1 MCEGTIYRR
10 GSIVGALL
18 LIGLGALFL
27 YANLQ
32 GLNPWPLVSRWWP
45 LLLILLGLG
54 KLWDHFRQRSHLDA
68 TRTTGLTG
76 GVIAVLIVLLLF
88 GIALRR
94 GGGTPRDARRFES
107 VERQGAGSV
116 RVRIEMPAGEL
127 RLAGGA
133 NKLLEADFDYSEAE
147 GKPKVTY
154 DVTGSLGQLSVTQ
167 MGAGVHFGQ
176 THNNWNLRLGSDV
189 PMELRIEMGAGQ
201 GELRLGGL
209 SLTKLHIE
217 MGAGQLTADLSGD
230 WKRDLDA
237 KIEGGVGT
245 ATIRLPKNVGVHV
258 QAAGGIGSINARG
271 LAREGDAYVNDAY
284 GKSAVTLRLN
294 IDGGVG
300 TINLETGT

>member
-1 MCEGTIYRR
+1 MAKDTIYRR

-18 LIGLGALFL
+18 LVGLGALFL
-27 YANLQ
+27 YANLR

-54 KLWDHFRQRSHLDA
+54 KLWDHFRQRSHPDA
-68 TRTTGLTG
+68 AGTAGLSG

-94 GGGTPRDARRFES
+94 ERGTQRNVRRSETI
-107 VERQGAGSV
+107 ERQGAESV

-167 MGAGVHFGQ
+167 TSAGVHFGQ
-176 THNNWNLRLGSDV
+176 TRNNWDLRLGSDV

-201 GELRLGGL
+201 R
-209 SLTKLHIE
+209 
-217 MGAGQLTADLSGD
+217 GAPARRFFPDKAAHRDGCGPTYSG
-230 WKRDLDA
+230 
-237 KIEGGVGT
+237 
-245 ATIRLPKNVGVHV
+245 P
-258 QAAGGIGSINARG
+258 QRG
-271 LAREGDAYVNDAY
+271 LEERSRCQHRGWRRDGNH
-284 GKSAVTLRLN
+284 SAA
-294 IDGGVG
+294 
-300 TINLETGT
+300 